1 MTPARWI
8 LTLLSF
14 GAAIGISLWVV
25 ASSWSESGS
34 AALPMQVHLTLV
46 LLTAA
51 EVLAR
56 VVKLQLSAAS
66 LRIALPFGTASR
78 VILGGDFAAGITP
91 SRSGSEP
98 ARFLILSE
106 SGMAAAHTVLLL
118 FMELFLEMLSLA
130 IVGVALAIVFSGA
143 GAALG
148 GLVGVIGGYA
158 AFVLFVGGAGAL
170 LAQRGARGPPPRW
183 AAAVGLNASRW
194 RAVQRGLHRLRTS
207 LVLVRDA
214 RRGVATLA
222 LAASVAHIALRLA
235 ILPVLVRS
243 LDATVELAPL
253 VVWPL
258 ALSYGAVVAPV
269 PGGGGFVE
277 VTFRA
282 ALDGVIPPALLARS
296 LIWWRFYTFYALI
309 LVGALAAGRTVLRAL
324 RGDARAEPADANAP
338 RGRRRRGH
346 RRGRG
351 GRGAEPA
358 IEPAIEPAQARDAPG
373 GPPTER

>member
-1 MTPARWI
+1 MTPTRWI

-14 GAAIGISLWVV
+14 GAAIGVSLWVV
-25 ASSWSESGS
+25 ASSWTGSAS
-34 AALPMQVHLTLV
+34 AALPPHVHLLLV

-56 VVKLQLSAAS
+56 VVKLQLSAAA

-106 SGMAAAHTVLLL
+106 AGMAAAHTVLLL

-130 IVGVALAIVFSGA
+130 VVGIALAIVFSGA

-158 AFVLFVGGAGAL
+158 AFVLFVGAAGVL
-170 LAQRGARGPPPRW
+170 LAQRGASGSPPRW
-183 AAAVGLNASRW
+183 ASAVGLNTARW
-194 RAVQRGLHRLRTS
+194 RGVQRGLHRLWTS
-207 LVLVRDA
+207 LQMVREA
-214 RRGVATLA
+214 RRGIAMLA
-222 LAASVAHIALRLA
+222 LAASVAHVVLRLA
-235 ILPVLVRS
+235 ALPALVRA
-243 LDATVELAPL
+243 LDPSVPLAPL

-258 ALSYGAVVAPV
+258 ALFYGAVVAPV

-277 VTFRA
+277 VAFRA
-282 ALDGVIPPALLARS
+282 ALGGVIPSELFARS

-309 LVGALAAGRTVLRAL
+309 LVGAVAAGRTVLRAL
-324 RGDARAEPADANAP
+324 RGDARPVAAPDAAP
-338 RGRRRRGH
+338 QSRRRRGH

-351 GRGAEPA
+351 GRGMGPA
-358 IEPAIEPAQARDAPG
+358 SDVTPPPDESERPAAG
-373 GPPTER
+373 S